1 MKEKSVTIKLDDGIH
16 ARPAAILVQKASSYP
31 NTTIKIRRED
41 VEIDAKSIMSIMML
55 ALTYGSQITII
66 ADGEEEDVAIEEISN
81 LIESNFQ
88 I

>member
-16 ARPAAILVQKASSYP
+16 ARPAAILVQKASSYE
-31 NTTIKIRRED
+31 NTTIKIRRD
-41 VEIDAKSIMSIMML
+41 NVEIDAKSIMSIMML

-66 ADGEEEDVAIEEISN
+66 ADGDEEDIAINEIAN
-81 LIESNFQ
+81 LIENNFQ

>member
-31 NTTIKIRRED
+31 NTTIKIRRDD

-66 ADGEEEDVAIEEISN
+66 ADGDEEDLAIDEIVN
-81 LIESNFQ
+81 LIENNFQ

>member
-66 ADGEEEDVAIEEISN
+66 ADGDEEDVAIEEISN

>member
-31 NTTIKIRRED
+31 NTTIKIRRDD

-66 ADGEEEDVAIEEISN
+66 ADGDEEDLAIDEIVN
-81 LIESNFQ
+81 LIENNFQ
-88 I
+88 V